1 VLVRTTVEVGAVSAA
16 TLLPS
21 FRSMHETVGVVENS
35 FSEILFR
42 IRQQMNVGGD
52 RNGIETLTDNKSTT
66 RKVPS
71 HKETVSETCRQRCW
85 LIMQG
90 NTLDSKR

>member
-35 FSEILFR
+35 FREILFR

-52 RNGIETLTDNKSTT
+52 CKCD
-66 RKVPS
+66 
-71 HKETVSETCRQRCW
+71 
-85 LIMQG
+85 
-90 NTLDSKR
+90 